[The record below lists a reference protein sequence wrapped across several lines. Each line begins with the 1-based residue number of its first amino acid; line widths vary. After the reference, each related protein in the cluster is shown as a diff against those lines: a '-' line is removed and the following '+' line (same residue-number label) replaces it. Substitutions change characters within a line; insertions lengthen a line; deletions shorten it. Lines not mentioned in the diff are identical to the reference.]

1 MTRRG
6 APVLALLLAWLLLAP
21 LAQAQGKVVRAW
33 LDRDHIALGETATLN
48 IEVGGATAGTPDYA
62 PLLRDFRLSGHSS
75 SRSFQQVN
83 GRSQVRT
90 LFGVALEPLREG
102 VLEVP
107 PLEVAGTRTPALTL
121 TVDGSAPRPAH
132 AGDIA
137 FIEAEADARA
147 PFVQQAVGYVVRLY
161 VAVPLMSGQLDQ
173 AEPDGATLQRVG
185 EDVRYT
191 RDIDGRRYTVIE
203 RHYLLIPER
212 SGPLEIPGARFRGR
226 GVGGFFDDF
235 FGGGNDALQASG
247 APKRLQV
254 RPIPD
259 AAPQPWLPLRGLSLR
274 WAASPQQARAGA
286 AATVTLEAT
295 ADGATAAQLPALELP
310 PIDGAQVF
318 ADPVQ
323 VDERF
328 VDGRPRVTASRRFS
342 IVPAEAG
349 TLDVAGPRVAWWDV
363 DAAAAKVASVP
374 PLHLEVAPGR
384 AGASAPPASPT
395 APAVRPSTDAD
406 RGGLL
411 RIPFVQDPVRP
422 WAFATVLFALAWLL
436 TLAWG
441 LHRRPAAAS
450 AAPADAKTA
459 PAGSAGT
466 LRRALQSGDLGD
478 IGDAL
483 CASASPPAH
492 GLDEVLER
500 LDDAA
505 QRDAVQALQR
515 ARWSDGNPAA
525 ARSALR
531 KAFAKG
537 PHWRGAPGAATEPLP
552 PLYP

>member
-1 MTRRG
+1 GLPQRRLRRGAGGLAGPAGRRRRLQPRQRARATGPLRRGAGGLRSRAAAAARHGRRHRQPRSGAQAHAGAAATATGWRRATAAPFEAGPGRQAEAGAWRTRGAAGAGAATRRG
-6 APVLALLLAWLLLAP
+6 RAVRGRRGAARAHARGDAARRGRPGGPAGASAAGRAQRIRRGARAAAGQRGLVAARARRPGWVVARALPARIPAAQGAAAMIRQGATLLALLLAWLLLAP

-107 PLEVAGTRTPALTL
+107 PLEVAGTRTPALEL

-132 AGDIA
+132 VGDIA

-259 AAPQPWLPLRGLSLR
+259 AAPQPWLPLHDLS
-274 WAASPQQARAGA
+274 
-286 AATVTLEAT
+286 
-295 ADGATAAQLPALELP
+295 
-310 PIDGAQVF
+310 
-318 ADPVQ
+318 
-323 VDERF
+323 
-328 VDGRPRVTASRRFS
+328 
-342 IVPAEAG
+342 
-349 TLDVAGPRVAWWDV
+349 
-363 DAAAAKVASVP
+363 
-374 PLHLEVAPGR
+374 
-384 AGASAPPASPT
+384 
-395 APAVRPSTDAD
+395 
-406 RGGLL
+406 
-411 RIPFVQDPVRP
+411 
-422 WAFATVLFALAWLL
+422 
-436 TLAWG
+436 
-441 LHRRPAAAS
+441 
-450 AAPADAKTA
+450 
-459 PAGSAGT
+459 
-466 LRRALQSGDLGD
+466 
-478 IGDAL
+478 
-483 CASASPPAH
+483 
-492 GLDEVLER
+492 
-500 LDDAA
+500 
-505 QRDAVQALQR
+505 
-515 ARWSDGNPAA
+515 
-525 ARSALR
+525 
-531 KAFAKG
+531 
-537 PHWRGAPGAATEPLP
+537 
-552 PLYP
+552 